1 MKQIKEKILLTAI
14 ELFNSN
20 GVGNVRVKD
29 IAEAAEISPGNLTYH
44 FKTKKELMS
53 AVYKYMV
60 QSLEKMTLGESIFLE
75 SIDVIELTK
84 TYLNFQV
91 RYRFFYRDTL
101 EIMRL
106 YPEIKDAYRRQVK
119 QIINFNQ
126 NIIFLLVG
134 KGQLIPEPHE
144 GHYLSLAKNIWAVQN
159 SWLSEREILG
169 SDSVDIYDG
178 IQAGMDLT
186 FPYLTE
192 KGKEFYFKVK
202 KDLPDWLEQ
211 DKAVI

>member
-1 MKQIKEKILLTAI
+1 MTAI
-14 ELFNSN
+14 ELFNSH

-29 IAEAAEISPGNLTYH
+29 IAETANISPGNLTYH
-44 FKTKKELMS
+44 YKTKKELMV
-53 AVYKYMV
+53 AVYEYMIK
-60 QSLEKMTLGESIFLE
+60 SLEKMTIGDAIFLE
-75 SIDVIELTK
+75 ALDVIEIAK

-106 YPEIKDAYRRQVK
+106 YPEIQEAYRKQVK

-144 GHYLSLAKNIWAVQN
+144 GHYLSLARNIWAIQN
-159 SWLSEREILG
+159 SWLSEREIMG
-169 SDSVDIYDG
+169 ADSVDIYDG

-192 KGKEFYFKVK
+192 KGKEFWLLQL
-202 KDLPDWLEQ
+202 LPMLE
-211 DKAVI
+211 DMDVGLCNERV

>member
-14 ELFNSN
+14 DLFNHN

-29 IAEAAEISPGNLTYH
+29 IAETAEISPGNLTYH
-44 FKTKKELMS
+44 FKTKKELMV

-91 RYRFFYRDTL
+91 RFRFFYRDTL

-106 YPEIKDAYRRQVK
+106 YPEIKEAYKKQVN

-134 KGQLIPEPHE
+134 KGQLVPEPHE
-144 GHYLSLAKNIWAVQN
+144 GHYLSLARNIWAIQN

-169 SDSVDIYDG
+169 SESVDIYDG

-186 FPYLTE
+186 LPYLTE
-192 KGKEFYFKVK
+192 KCKEYYFKMK
-202 KDLPDWLEQ
+202 KDLPAWLRKE
-211 DKAVI
+211 KEMF